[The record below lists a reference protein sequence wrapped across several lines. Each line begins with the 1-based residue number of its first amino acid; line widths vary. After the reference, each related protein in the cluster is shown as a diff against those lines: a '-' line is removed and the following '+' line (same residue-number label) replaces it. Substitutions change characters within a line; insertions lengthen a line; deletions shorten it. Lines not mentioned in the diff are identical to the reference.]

1 MSDGFY
7 WEQKAQQRQ
16 LEWPKRALASDNWQ
30 HNLVCVELRAPSVS
44 IRFNSDRCL
53 ILRPAFGT
61 CPGECSQGRLSLSL
75 DGRCATN
82 KYFQII
88 GSIHDIESYFGIDNT
103 ASSYVQIFF
112 CHWAHKAIIFVWV
125 SRNLFHIA
133 WNGNYELWE
142 QNPIKTIPIAH
153 GICDPHFGLSNIRNK
168 IAYNGIYNW
177 LYTLGFDSVF
187 KHLYKIVI
195 TDELLAV
202 ISIPLALIHLI
213 YLDSLLHKTLA
224 IWAYLLSIRDHG
236 RIFIWP
242 FKLFCAYFDLG
253 KQRLNFQVGIIIGLL
268 SIGWCAHLVHLG
280 IPISRAPTRAA
291 PLVLRPVEF
300 YTGNWVLYIGPM
312 DKDNHIF
319 RSTYAAAESS
329 LTFFGGL
336 KSNTISLYL
345 TDIAHHHL
353 GLGILFVLSTHLY
366 LSLYKGFG
374 HTIADLL
381 RVNGNSAIAI
391 PLNKSVHLQLS
402 LGCTGLG
409 RITSLTGQQVY
420 SLRAYVYLCYDYIT
434 SLGLYLHHQYIG
446 SFLVM
451 ASLAH
456 AGILSIRDYT
466 IIFSQ
471 GGWAPG
477 SLPQRLGE
485 ALRATCGHLGLAGGR
500 PKATWP
506 ALYTSLGLGPGRILK
521 MKGQFISHLSWI
533 CVYLGFHTLGV
544 YIHNDSIV
552 AFQVLPNQIL
562 IEAAYGRSW
571 APGSLPKRLGELA
584 SAKAVGPQPAILEAA
599 ILVAGDLLASHAIAL
614 GLHVTHLILFKGSL
628 DARGSKLMPDKIN
641 FGVSFACDGPIR
653 GGTCD
658 ISAWD
663 SNYLALF
670 WMLNTGAWITFYFH
684 WKHLSV
690 CQNTVFQFDESSTY
704 LNGWF
709 RDYLWFNSTPLM
721 NGYNTFGP
729 NDLSILSWAFL
740 GAHLVWATGFMFLIS
755 WRGYWQEL
763 IDIILVMHLKTP
775 ILYNLWNG
783 HIYTPLA
790 LSIVQARFVGL
801 VHFSTGFILTYAA
814 FIIGGTT

>member
-1 MSDGFY
+1 MGS
-7 WEQKAQQRQ
+7 WAAR
-16 LEWPKRALASDNWQ
+16 LIRI
-30 HNLVCVELRAPSVS
+30 NLVYNRFLAGYITSVS
-44 IRFNSDRCL
+44 IRFNSDRFNEL
-53 ILRPAFGT
+53 
-61 CPGECSQGRLSLSL
+61 SDVVLSLHTL

-103 ASSYVQIFF
+103 PSSYVQIFF
-112 CHWAHKAIIFVWV
+112 SHWAHKAIIFVWV

-153 GICDPHFGLSNIRNK
+153 GICDPHFALSNIRNK

-187 KHLYKIVI
+187 FHVYNFVI

-202 ISIPLALIHLI
+202 IWIPLALIHLI
-213 YLDSLLHKTLA
+213 YLDSKMAGATIYTRTHTACLPKGALTQGARERASFFRALLGEIEFQILIPSMHKVSHSNLTYSSRPVSHLTP
-224 IWAYLLSIRDHG
+224 
-236 RIFIWP
+236 IFP
-242 FKLFCAYFDLG
+242 YVAFKLFSAYFDLG

-268 SIGWCAHLVHLG
+268 SIGWCAHLVHLA
-280 IPISRAPTRAA
+280 IPISRGRTTDRKQRWHTLFAHLAHLSVIILDASESGIATATLGSA
-291 PLVLRPVEF
+291 SIGSNIEF
-300 YTGNWVLYIGPM
+300 YTGNWVLYIGGM

-319 RSTYAAAESS
+319 RSTYAAGESS

-336 KSNTISLYL
+336 KSNTISVYL

-353 GLGILFVLSTHLY
+353 GVGILFVLSTHVY

-381 RVNGNSAIAI
+381 RVNGNSATAI
-391 PLNKSVHLQLS
+391 PLNKSLHLQLS
-402 LGCTGLG
+402 LGCTGLA
-409 RITSLTGQQVY
+409 RITSLTASQQVY
-420 SLRAYVYLCYDYIT
+420 SLRAYLYLCYDYIT
-434 SLGLYLHHQYIG
+434 SLALYLHHQYIA
-446 SFLVM
+446 SFFVM

-466 IIFSQ
+466 IISPFVACASPNNAHKGCCTVLSYQ
-471 GGWAPG
+471 P
-477 SLPQRLGE
+477 
-485 ALRATCGHLGLAGGR
+485 R
-500 PKATWP
+500 PRVP
-506 ALYTSLGLGPGRILK
+506 ASRILK

-552 AFQVLPNQIL
+552 AFQVQAKQIL
-562 IEAAYGRSW
+562 IEALNAVNDACLRLALW
-571 APGSLPKRLGELA
+571 AGKR
-584 SAKAVGPQPAILEAA
+584 QLEAPYQPYT
-599 ILVAGDLLASHAIAL
+599 LSFCRSPTGPGDLLAHHAIAL
-614 GLHVTHLILFKGSL
+614 GLHVTILILFKGSL

-641 FGVSFACDGPIR
+641 FAVSFACDGPIR

-690 CQNTVFQFDESSTY
+690 WENTVFQFDESSTY

-721 NGYNTFGP
+721 NGYNTFGA
-729 NDLSILSWAFL
+729 NDLCILSWAFL
-740 GAHLVWATGFMFLIS
+740 GAHLVWA
-755 WRGYWQEL
+755 R
-763 IDIILVMHLKTP
+763 
-775 ILYNLWNG
+775 
-783 HIYTPLA
+783 
-790 LSIVQARFVGL
+790 
-801 VHFSTGFILTYAA
+801 
-814 FIIGGTT
+814 